1 MRVKRSGASGAVCT
15 RSVGRRPHVLC
26 GAVSVDVASQ
36 YRTVPGLQRLK
47 NTSNKKYYTQK
58 KAVEKVFDKL
68 FMSPNIGGF

>member
-1 MRVKRSGASGAVCT
+1 
-15 RSVGRRPHVLC
+15 
-26 GAVSVDVASQ
+26 VDVASQ